1 MGERL
6 LLLLAAGQRID
17 LREGT
22 GAESPAERPFGQS
35 TEEAE
40 GLSRDSGSR
49 VREEGMHHVCVL
61 LSREVSNT
69 LFVKGFGD
77 SAVWPEVGHCDGD
90 YGSVL
95 RKVYEVPRAELGSCS
110 E

>member
-1 MGERL
+1 M
-6 LLLLAAGQRID
+6 LLAAGQRMD

-22 GAESPAERPFGQS
+22 GAESPAGRRFGQS
-35 TEEAE
+35 TEGAK
-40 GLSRDSGSR
+40 GLSRGNGSR
-49 VREEGMHHVCVL
+49 VRGKGMHHVCVL

-90 YGSVL
+90 YGSML
-95 RKVYEVPRAELGSCS
+95 RKVYEVPRAELSSCS